1 MITDN
6 KPEQDSLP
14 LSSPEGSGNTM
25 KFAAVFVILAA
36 LIIGQFYTVHK
47 VNATKTALEAQQAQT
62 RQEISTQLQDQ
73 LTSRMSALE
82 RNNTE
87 QLAAIRQEL
96 DGAAKRMGRTGG
108 ELKRA
113 RAMVAQLEQQQQQ
126 QAEQLKIEIALKA
139 DAQQVGALSQDV
151 TATKTDLNTT
161 KKSLDTMKSDLGMAR
176 SELGTLIARNH
187 DEIEQLRKLGDRD
200 YYEFTLDR
208 NAPKQVANVTLTL
221 KKANV
226 KRLRFNML
234 VNVDDISVE
243 KKDRT
248 INEPVFFYVKN
259 AKKPYELV
267 VNSIQ
272 SHQVRGYLSTPKGAT
287 EVAARSEGTQ

>member
-14 LSSPEGSGNTM
+14 LSSPEGSGTTA
-25 KFAAVFVILAA
+25 KFVAVFVILAA
-36 LIIGQFYTVHK
+36 LVIGQFYTVHK

-62 RQEISTQLQDQ
+62 RQDISTQLQDQ
-73 LTSRMSALE
+73 LTSRISTLE

-87 QLAAIRQEL
+87 QLGAIRHEL

-108 ELKRA
+108 ELKKA
-113 RAMVAQLEQQQQQ
+113 RAMVTQLEQQQQMQ
-126 QAEQLKIEIALKA
+126 SEQLKKEIALKA
-139 DAQQVGALSQDV
+139 DAQQVGALSQDM
-151 TATKTDLNTT
+151 TATKTDLDTT
-161 KKSLDTMKSDLGMAR
+161 KKSLDSVKSDLGMAR
-176 SELGTLIARNH
+176 SEFGTLIARNH
-187 DEIEQLRKLGDRD
+187 DEIEQLRKMGDRD

-208 NAPKQVANVTLTL
+208 NAPKQIANVGLTL

-234 VNVDDISVE
+234 VNVDDMTVE

-259 AKKPYELV
+259 AKKPYEMV
-267 VNSIQ
+267 VNSVQ
-272 SHQVRGYLSTPKGAT
+272 SNQVKGYISTPKGAT
-287 EVAARSEGTQ
+287 EVATRSEGTQ